1 MQVSVESTSALERRM
16 TVGVPAE
23 RIETEVAKRL
33 QQTARRVKVPGF
45 RPGKVPMSV
54 IRQRYEA
61 SARQEA
67 FGDLIQ
73 ETFYEAIVQEKLN
86 PAGAPSVEP
95 KAYEKGKDLEYVATF
110 EVFPEFEVKGL
121 EDIQVERLQSEVAD
135 SDLDNMLEILRKQNT
150 RYEEADREAANDD
163 QVTIDFVGKIDG
175 EAFQGGSANGTQ
187 LVLGSGRMIPGFEEG
202 LVGAKAGEERVLNL
216 TFPEDYQNLDL
227 AGKTAEFTV
236 KVTKVSAPQLPE
248 MNEEFFAQF
257 GVQESTLEG
266 FRAEVRKNMDRE
278 LRQAIKNK
286 VKNQVMD
293 GLIAANPIEVPAAL
307 INSEVDRLRVQA
319 VQQFG
324 GNIKPDQLPAEL
336 FTEQAKRR
344 VVLGLIIAEMVKQ
357 FELKPDDERVRALIE
372 EMASAYQEPEQVVA
386 WYYQNEQQL
395 NEVRSVVLEEQVVDT
410 VLEKAKVTDKQ
421 VSYEDAVKP
430 AEAPQAALSL
440 PASNHISQPRA
451 GLCVLRQDHPDRE

>member
-150 RYEEADREAANDD
+150 RYEEVGREAANDD

-430 AEAPQAALSL
+430 AEAPQAA
-440 PASNHISQPRA
+440 
-451 GLCVLRQDHPDRE
+451 